1 MGVGLVALLVN
12 SGLKER
18 ELGLA
23 LDDLQGLALD
33 DLQGLALD
41 DLQGLFALTVAD
53 QIGIK

>member
-23 LDDLQGLALD
+23 LDDLQGLC
-33 DLQGLALD
+33 
-41 DLQGLFALTVAD
+41 ALTVAD

>member
-33 DLQGLALD
+33 DLQGL
-41 DLQGLFALTVAD
+41 FALTVAD